1 MLVGCAIILTV
12 FDAPREVSKVPKN
25 SLGWHF
31 ERTTDASQFSP
42 PSQWRNDDIMQ
53 IMHFGVVQSF
63 AVRNSVVH
71 RDIAG
76 DIAKI
81 EDPSGSVQTSNS
93 HNLDLPGQASPNKQ
107 SESLG
112 G

>member
-1 MLVGCAIILTV
+1 MLVGCAII
-12 FDAPREVSKVPKN
+12 REISKIPKN
-25 SLGWHF
+25 PLGWQI
-31 ERTTDASQFSP
+31 ERTTDVSQFSP

-53 IMHFGVVQSF
+53 NMYLGVVQRF
-63 AVRNSVVH
+63 AVRNSVDD
-71 RDIAG
+71 RDIPG

-81 EDPSGSVQTSNS
+81 EDPSGSVQMSNS